1 MNLPEYLLLIDTV
14 GAEPGEWRL
23 VLQVVGGDVEL
34 DITDVEPDARGERL
48 ELLTVVRGLEALDQP
63 SRVSVVTA
71 SRYVRNGI
79 ELGLPQWRA
88 KGWMWESFGRLERVK
103 HADLWQRLDRAA
115 SIHEVR
121 CAAPT
126 RQAFHDEDSQPR
138 EFIAGRNAGALSS
151 LASAGKLDGFAAQ
164 PCRIDGA
171 HGLIRRRRRRV
182 RSGFWGLVR
191 ALVGA

>member
-1 MNLPEYLLLIDTV
+1 MDLPEYLLLIDTV

-48 ELLTVVRGLEALDQP
+48 ELLTAVRGLEALDQP
-63 SRVSVVTA
+63 SRVSVLTA

-88 KGWMWESFGRLERVK
+88 KGWRWESFGRLERVK

-121 CAAPT
+121 CAAPA
-126 RQAFHDEDSQPR
+126 RQAFHEEDSQPR
-138 EFIAGRNAGALSS
+138 EFLAGRNAGALSA
-151 LASAGKLDGFAAQ
+151 LARAEAQGGFPAQ
-164 PCRIDGA
+164 PCRVDGA

-182 RSGFWGLVR
+182 RGGFWGLVR
-191 ALVGA
+191 ALVGG